1 MSYKISDTVAM
12 RMIQIFQE
20 ALLLGL
26 DGADLMRQVRLVV
39 DESNTDT
46 LTLDPNYEKQVADMH
61 AKYLAEAETLKQK
74 SLNDQDP
81 FKLVFENWYDFLDND
96 CCRCFFHI
104 FSYSCDEWKK
114 MTQGPVQNFFDVY
127 HLRVGDLV
135 LPLQGE

>member
-81 FKLVFENWYDFLDND
+81 FKLVFEN
-96 CCRCFFHI
+96 
-104 FSYSCDEWKK
+104 
-114 MTQGPVQNFFDVY
+114 
-127 HLRVGDLV
+127 
-135 LPLQGE
+135 